1 MIKEKYLV
9 FGAKFPAIIIAIN
22 MVIIN
27 FMMKL
32 MIYEDNTI
40 ANVILFTVAISI
52 ICLYCSFMLFL
63 SECYR
68 FIKRKLQNFK
78 NKGIENTLDFK
89 RDTDIVKNSTE
100 IELNINIIRET
111 KMRDEEIKLKHMQDV
126 AKQYIIEIFPPYCSN
141 EDIQKLCRG
150 IIDFSNGVS
159 DFSNYPSITPQELKS
174 IDLMHFGWNIYNHFG
189 RKNRDVVLHFL
200 KNIFRETLINVSID
214 TLDSKLTNDGDKGK
228 IKIKNN
234 LLDKNE

>member
-9 FGAKFPAIIIAIN
+9 FGEKFSAIIIAIN

-78 NKGIENTLDFK
+78 NKGIENILDFK

-111 KMRDEEIKLKHMQDV
+111 KMRDEEIKLEHMQDV
-126 AKQYIIEIFPPYCSN
+126 AQQYIIEIFPPYCSN

-189 RKNRDVVLHFL
+189 RKNRGVILHFL
-200 KNIFRETLINVSID
+200 KNIFRETLIDVSIE
-214 TLDSKLTNDGDKGK
+214 TLNSKLINVGDKGK